1 MTREVSQEYDCPHST
16 DFDLEGERLV
26 YKGQRFHC
34 SGCGQEHTAGVD
46 VEVSTMVND
55 GDERSFPDLPETA
68 EALRA
73 LVVGV

>member
-1 MTREVSQEYDCPHST
+1 MTREVSQEYDCPHSM

-34 SGCGQEHTAGVD
+34 SGCDGEHIAGVD
-46 VEVSTMVND
+46 VEVSTMVDD

-68 EALRA
+68 EALLA
-73 LVVGV
+73 LVSG